1 MVASVRKNLFV
12 LPYKGGGICDLPSL
26 AMQFC
31 YKAFV
36 PGLIAITQNQAY
48 KSAVVFIRDKIEQ
61 SSKTNFSQ
69 QPHAKFCA

>member
-1 MVASVRKNLFV
+1 M
-12 LPYKGGGICDLPSL
+12 PSL
-26 AMQFC
+26 TMQFC